1 MLSSPQV
8 VEASSDARPA
18 SAVVSWL
25 HRDGLWR
32 VSIVSPAF
40 GRFEAS
46 ADDAFEALC
55 RVREELDAGGWRVG
69 VAGAQSNV
77 WPSGMARDQG
87 GGLTA
92 YRMTE
97 DGVVGVVDTFAP
109 VDPATTVPVA
119 EQRREADRLLAAI
132 ARRGATGAG
141 EP

>member
-1 MLSSPQV
+1 M
-8 VEASSDARPA
+8 
-18 SAVVSWL
+18 
-25 HRDGLWR
+25 WR

-46 ADDAFEALC
+46 ADDAFEALGL
-55 RVREELDAGGWRVG
+55 VREDLDARGWRVG
-69 VAGAQSNV
+69 VAGAQPNV

-97 DGVVGVVDTFAP
+97 DGVVCVVDTFMP

-119 EQRREADRLLAAI
+119 EQRRESGRLLAAI
-132 ARRGATGAG
+132 ARRGASGTV
-141 EP
+141 ES